1 MSIFKLIICI
11 LLALVCAKGAMF
23 LMQAAF
29 ALAFMAA
36 VGIIKFVIFG
46 LVFVA
51 FFGIFVSWFYLQERG
66 KKAND

>member
-1 MSIFKLIICI
+1 MFKLIMCI

-23 LMQAAF
+23 LMQVVF

-46 LVFVA
+46 LIFVVF
-51 FFGIFVSWFYLQERG
+51 FSIFVSWFYLQERG

>member
-1 MSIFKLIICI
+1 
-11 LLALVCAKGAMF
+11 MF

>member
-1 MSIFKLIICI
+1 MSTFKLIMCI

-23 LMQAAF
+23 LMQVVF

-46 LVFVA
+46 LIFVA
-51 FFGIFVSWFYLQERG
+51 FFGVFAGWFYLQERG